1 MKKLYEE
8 ASVQAIAD
16 AIRAKAGTADTY
28 KIAEMPDAIAN
39 LPSGGGGTA
48 PSVQPV

>member
-39 LPSGGGGTA
+39 LPSGGGGTS
-48 PSVQPV
+48 PSAK